1 MKKKL
6 PTLLELGIIELMDD
20 RIIVEVTNPE
30 MKTAGGI
37 IIPPVGAGGEEK
49 QRIGIVIGTGPGER
63 DYQTG
68 LITRP
73 MRVSPGERV
82 MYGKYEGSDIFL
94 EGRQY
99 HVIRMMGIIARL
111 TPETDEANS
120 NPSNPPKVKADKN

>member
-6 PTLLELGIIELMDD
+6 PTLLQLGIIELMDD
-20 RIIVEVTNPE
+20 RIVVEVTNPE
-30 MKTAGGI
+30 VKTPGGI
-37 IIPPVGAGGEEK
+37 IIPPPSAGGEEK

-73 MRVSPGERV
+73 MKVAAGDRV
-82 MYGKYEGSDIFL
+82 MYGKYEGSEIFL
-94 EGRQY
+94 EFRQY

-111 TPETDEANS
+111 IPETDEENS
-120 NPSNPPKVKADKN
+120 NPGNPPAAKADKN